1 MRQGHRSPSGRD
13 PDAPLGRSRL
23 VWRGTPQERPTR
35 ADDPRVEEN
44 ERARTELAAVLRK
57 MLDAG
62 YWMGDLGWE
71 LGTSR
76 QAVYDYQ
83 ADRAMKV
90 DIRRMRRL
98 VQDVLPGSPNGI

>member
-13 PDAPLGRSRL
+13 PDPPLWTIASRL
-23 VWRGTPQERPTR
+23 EGTPQERPTR

-44 ERARTELAAVLRK
+44 ERARTELAAVLPK

-62 YWMGDLGWE
+62 YSMGDFDRE

-76 QAVYDYQ
+76 QAVYDLLK
-83 ADRAMKV
+83 RAE
-90 DIRRMRRL
+90 
-98 VQDVLPGSPNGI
+98 

>member
-1 MRQGHRSPSGRD
+1 MGQGHRSPSGRD
-13 PDAPLGRSRL
+13 PDAPLWTIASRL
-23 VWRGTPQERPTR
+23 ESTPQERPTR

-44 ERARTELAAVLRK
+44 ERVRTELAAVLRK

-76 QAVYDYQ
+76 QAVYDLLK
-83 ADRAMKV
+83 RTE
-90 DIRRMRRL
+90 R
-98 VQDVLPGSPNGI
+98 